1 MPSFSVAKSPFVI
14 SDRIDDLVIVIHVNS
29 GAYYSLTEVG
39 SALWAKV
46 ESGDSLFSDVEAAQ
60 VKAFIDEEILSPAEE
75 LAGVTAAPFSEVGT
89 KFTDMEG
96 LLMGDP
102 IHEVDEQGW
111 PALKDKEN

>member
-1 MPSFSVAKSPFVI
+1 MPNLTVAKSPLII
-14 SDRIDDLVIVIHVNS
+14 SDKIDEMVIVIQVNS
-29 GAYYSLTEVG
+29 GAYYSLTPAG

-46 ESGDSLFSDVEAAQ
+46 EAGDSTFSDQETAQ
-60 VKAFIDEEILSPAEE
+60 LLAFAGEEILQVTGGE
-75 LAGVTAAPFSEVGT
+75 GVTAEPFSVVGT

-96 LLMGDP
+96 LLTGDP